1 MIGNLRVRI
10 SNSVDLGKIIAN
22 SGWLF
27 ADKVVRMGMG
37 LLVGAWVARY
47 LGPERFGL
55 WSFAIALVSLVSS
68 VSGLGLNELLVRD
81 LVAAPVDRPKLL
93 GTAFWLK
100 CAAGVATIGIAVL
113 VAQRARVA
121 SPLFLTIVLLT
132 AVSSF
137 FQAFDVI
144 ELHFQSLLKA
154 RFPVIA
160 RSVAFVVASGL
171 KIVFILRAMPLIYFA
186 WTAVVEAVLA
196 VGLLIYF
203 YSRTSQHIRQ
213 WSWNHPLAKKLLGS
227 SWPLILSSLVIMV
240 YMRIDQ
246 VMLGQMLGTKAVGEF
261 SAAVRLSEFWY
272 FVPVAITSSF
282 FPSIVQLRS
291 QDPRAYLRRLQSVL
305 DLVTLASLLIAL
317 LTTVAA
323 PVIIRVLYGAQYHG
337 AAQVLALH
345 IWAGVFVFLG
355 VAGSQWFI
363 VENLQKFSFYRA
375 LSGAVINV
383 LLNIVLIPKFGP
395 AGCALATLVSQA
407 VASYF
412 ANAVSRQTSPLFKM
426 QTMALWNA
434 MTLRPILSLRGSH
447 ADE

>member
-1 MIGNLRVRI
+1 MIGNVGAKIR
-10 SNSVDLGKIIAN
+10 NSADLGKILAN

-27 ADKVVRMGMG
+27 ADKIVRMGMG

-47 LGPERFGL
+47 LGPEQFGL
-55 WSFAIALVSLVSS
+55 WSIAIALVSLVASI
-68 VSGLGLNELLVRD
+68 SGLGLSELLVRD
-81 LVAAPVDRPKLL
+81 LVEASTTRPKLL
-93 GTAFWLK
+93 GTAFLLK
-100 CAAGVATIGIAVL
+100 CGAGAAALIVAML
-113 VAQRARVA
+113 LAQHAKAA

-132 AVSSF
+132 AISSF

-144 ELHFQSLLKA
+144 ELHFQSLLRS

-160 RSVAFVVASGL
+160 RSFAFMAASSL
-171 KIVFILRAMPLIYFA
+171 KIVFILQTRPLIYFV
-186 WTAVVEAVLA
+186 WTAVIETLLG
-196 VGLLIYF
+196 VGMLLFF
-203 YSRTSQHIRQ
+203 YLRASQQIRQ
-213 WSWNHPLAKKLLGS
+213 WSWDYALARKLLGN

-272 FVPVAITSSF
+272 FIPVAITSSF
-282 FPSIVQLRS
+282 FPSIVQLRT
-291 QDPRAYLRRLQSVL
+291 QNPRAYLQRLQSVL
-305 DLVTLASLLIAL
+305 DLVTLAGLAIAL

-323 PVIIRVLYGAQYHG
+323 PVIIRVLYGEQYHE

-355 VAGSQWFI
+355 VAGSHWFI

-383 LLNIVLIPKFGP
+383 LLNVALIPRFGP
-395 AGCALATLVSQA
+395 AGSALATLVSQG
-407 VASYF
+407 VASYL
-412 ANAVSRQTSPLFKM
+412 ANAVSRQTSPLFRM
-426 QTMALWNA
+426 QTLALWNA
-434 MTLRPILSLRGSH
+434 ITLRPILSLRESQSH
-447 ADE
+447 E

>member
-1 MIGNLRVRI
+1 MIGNLRARI
-10 SNSVDLGKIIAN
+10 SNSVDLRKIIAN

-27 ADKVVRMGMG
+27 ADKVMRMGMG

-47 LGPERFGL
+47 LGPERFGF
-55 WSFAIALVSLVSS
+55 WSFAIALVSLVAS

-81 LVAAPVDRPKLL
+81 LVAAPEDRPRLL
-93 GTAFWLK
+93 GTALWLK
-100 CAAGVATIGIAVL
+100 CAAGVATIGIALL
-113 VAQRARVA
+113 VAQHAKVA

-132 AVSSF
+132 AVTSF
-137 FQAFDVI
+137 LQAFDVI
-144 ELHFQSLLKA
+144 ELHFQSLLKS

-160 RSVAFVVASGL
+160 RSVAFAIASGL
-171 KIVFILRAMPLIYFA
+171 KILFILRTMPLIYFV
-186 WTAVVEAVLA
+186 WTAVVEAALA
-196 VGLLIYF
+196 VGLMSYF
-203 YSRTSQHIRQ
+203 YSKTSQHIRR
-213 WSWNHPLAKKLLGS
+213 WSWDYSLSKKLLGS
-227 SWPLILSSLVIMV
+227 SWPLILSSLVIIV

-282 FPSIVQLRS
+282 FPSIVQLRA

-305 DLVTLASLLIAL
+305 DLVTLASLIIAL

-323 PVIIRVLYGAQYHG
+323 PVIIRMLYGAQYHG
-337 AAQVLALH
+337 AAQVLSLH

-383 LLNIVLIPKFGP
+383 LLNIMLIPKFGP

-412 ANAVSRQTSPLFKM
+412 ANAVSRQTSPLFRM
-426 QTMALWNA
+426 QTLALWNA

-447 ADE
+447 AHE

>member
-1 MIGNLRVRI
+1 MIGNLRARI
-10 SNSVDLGKIIAN
+10 RDSVDLRKIIAN

-27 ADKVVRMGMG
+27 ADKIVRMGMG

-55 WSFAIALVSLVSS
+55 WSFAIALVSLVGSA
-68 VSGLGLNELLVRD
+68 SGLGLSELLVRD
-81 LVAAPVDRPKLL
+81 LVAAPADKPRLL

-100 CAAGVATIGIAVL
+100 CCAGIATIGISLL
-113 VAQRARVA
+113 VAQHAKVA
-121 SPLFLTIVLLT
+121 SPLFLTLVLLT
-132 AVSSF
+132 ALSSF

-160 RSVAFVVASGL
+160 RSVAFVTASGL

-186 WTAVVEAVLA
+186 WTAVIEAGLA
-196 VGLLIYF
+196 VAFMIYF
-203 YSRTSQHIRQ
+203 YWRKPQHVGR
-213 WSWNHPLAKKLLGS
+213 WSWDYSLAGKLLGN
-227 SWPLILSSLVIMV
+227 SWPLILSSLVIMI

-272 FVPVAITSSF
+272 FIPVAVTSSF
-282 FPSIVQLRS
+282 FPSIVQLRT
-291 QDPRAYLRRLQSVL
+291 QNPRAYLRRLQNVL
-305 DLVTLASLLIAL
+305 DLVTLASLAIAL

-323 PVIIRVLYGAQYHG
+323 PVIIRMLYGEQYLG
-337 AAQVLALH
+337 AAQVLSLH

-363 VENLQKFSFYRA
+363 VENLQKYSFYRA

-383 LLNIVLIPKFGP
+383 LLNFALIPRFGP

-412 ANAVSRQTSPLFKM
+412 ANAVSNKTSPLFKM
-426 QTMALWNA
+426 QTLALWNA
-434 MTLRPILSLRGSH
+434 MTLRPILSLRGAQ